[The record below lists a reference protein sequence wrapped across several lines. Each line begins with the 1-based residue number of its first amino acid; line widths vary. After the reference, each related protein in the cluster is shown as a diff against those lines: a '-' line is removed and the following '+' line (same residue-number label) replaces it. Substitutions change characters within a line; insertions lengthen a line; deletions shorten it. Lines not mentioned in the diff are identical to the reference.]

1 MIQSRHV
8 FKIALC
14 AAAIAAAIA
23 GYRYV
28 NAAPEPVPVAV
39 PAPTKTPG
47 QIELGASAPQLSSLR
62 ISTVNAE
69 ALPLSEPLTGRV
81 TYDEN
86 RTTRVSSPVAGRVT
100 GLHAEIGDVI
110 ARGALLATLDAPDLA
125 TADADWRKAQADEV
139 RKKLALE
146 RARTLFEG
154 EVIARKDV
162 ESALADQQ
170 QASAETRRAG
180 LRMKSLHATGSENG
194 QFRLTAPL
202 AGVVADRQI
211 NPGLE
216 VRPDLP
222 APLFVITDLN
232 QLWVIVD
239 VPDRSATG
247 LKTGQAVTLDTDA
260 WPDQHFA
267 ARIERVGLTLDPGTR
282 RVQVRCAVSNPDHKL
297 KPEMFVRVAFLSGDG
312 ARQAIPLPNTSLFA
326 DGVASYVFV
335 EKKPGTF
342 EKRRVNVALRG
353 RDTSYVDTGL
363 TSGERVVTDGAFLL
377 NAEGAGDA
385 R

>member
-1 MIQSRHV
+1 MTLPIRL
-8 FKIALC
+8 FKVGLL
-14 AAAIAAAIA
+14 AAAMAATVA

-28 NAAPEPVPVAV
+28 NAAPEPTPVVAPVPK
-39 PAPTKTPG
+39 KTPG
-47 QIELGASAPQLSSLR
+47 LIELGAAAPQLSSLR
-62 ISTVNAE
+62 ISTVNA
-69 ALPLSEPLTGRV
+69 APLPLSEPLTGRV

-100 GLHAEIGDVI
+100 GLHAEMGDIVP
-110 ARGALLATLDAPDLA
+110 RGALLATLDAPDLA
-125 TADADWRKAQADEV
+125 TAEADWRKAQADEL

-222 APLFVITDLN
+222 TPLFVITDLN

-239 VPDRSATG
+239 VPDHSATG
-247 LKTGQAVTLDTDA
+247 LKSGQAVTLDTDA
-260 WPDQHFA
+260 WPGEHFTA
-267 ARIERVGLTLDPGTR
+267 HIDRVGLTLDPGTR

-312 ARQAIPLPNTSLFA
+312 AQQAIPLPNTSLFA

-335 EKKPGTF
+335 EKQVGTF
-342 EKRRVNVALRG
+342 EKRRVNVRLRG
-353 RDTSYVDTGL
+353 RDTSYIDSGL
-363 TSGERVVTDGAFLL
+363 NAGERVVTDGAFLL

>member
-282 RVQVRCAVSNPDHKL
+282 RVQVRCAV
-297 KPEMFVRVAFLSGDG
+297 R
-312 ARQAIPLPNTSLFA
+312 
-326 DGVASYVFV
+326 
-335 EKKPGTF
+335 
-342 EKRRVNVALRG
+342 
-353 RDTSYVDTGL
+353 
-363 TSGERVVTDGAFLL
+363 
-377 NAEGAGDA
+377 
-385 R
+385 